1 MKKGAFTSVKENSLF
16 SRELLEVFLSN
27 QISGDVLQRVRGNL
41 ITRIKRE
48 FEDAYFLDDT
58 DYDKFLEDVRNCVVR
73 RISIRGTNNDNISQT
88 VLEYYMMRMT
98 MWSPSIQKY
107 FDQQTTS

>member
-27 QISGDVLQRVRGNL
+27 QISGDVLQRFRGNL

-58 DYDKFLEDVRNCVVR
+58 DYDKFLEDVRNFVVR
-73 RISIRGTNNDNISQT
+73 RISIRGTNNDNLSHT
-88 VLEYYMMRMT
+88 VFEYYMMKMS
-98 MWSPSIQKY
+98 MWSP
-107 FDQQTTS
+107 